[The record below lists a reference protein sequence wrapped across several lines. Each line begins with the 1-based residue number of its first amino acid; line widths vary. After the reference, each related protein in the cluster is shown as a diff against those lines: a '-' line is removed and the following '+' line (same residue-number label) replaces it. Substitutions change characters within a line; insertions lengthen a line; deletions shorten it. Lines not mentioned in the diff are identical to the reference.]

1 MEKNSGSGGVQSL
14 DRAFDLLELL
24 CRSQNGMAI
33 HQLSEITGLHKSTVH
48 RLLAAMASRGYVR
61 RDPENAVYR
70 AGMRLCE
77 LSEYIQE
84 NLDVVARARA
94 PMERLSRATGET
106 VHLVAREGAE
116 IVYVYKV
123 ESIHGAIRMVSRIGM
138 RRPLYCTGVGKA
150 ILATRGDE
158 EVLQCWEESE
168 RVPCTPYTITRKD
181 AFLREIAQIRQQ
193 GYAMDN
199 EENELGVRC
208 AAAAIPDWHGAAS
221 YALSISAPVSR
232 MTDERVRSLI
242 PALLETRNEISACL
256 GGGWND
262 RRRAAGQSV

>member
-1 MEKNSGSGGVQSL
+1 MEKGGVQSL

-24 CRSQNGMAI
+24 CRSSNGMAI
-33 HQLSEITGLHKSTVH
+33 HQLSEATGLHKSTVH
-48 RLLAAMASRGYVR
+48 RLLSAMAERGYVR
-61 RDPENAVYR
+61 RDRESAIYR

-84 NLDVVARARA
+84 NLDVVSLARE
-94 PMERLSRATGET
+94 PMERLSRRTGET
-106 VHLVAREGAE
+106 VHLVAQEGNE
-116 IVYVYKV
+116 IVYIYKV

-150 ILATRGDE
+150 ILATRTE
-158 EVLQCWEESE
+158 EEALRCWRESRPE
-168 RVPCTPYTITRKD
+168 AYTPYTIVRED
-181 AFLREIAQIRQQ
+181 AFLRELARVRRC

-208 AAAAIPDWHGAAS
+208 VAAAIPDWHGAAA

-232 MTDERVRSLI
+232 MTDERVRSLV
-242 PALLETRNEISACL
+242 PPLMDTRAEISASL
-256 GGGWND
+256 GGRPEPPTG
-262 RRRAAGQSV
+262 G

>member
-84 NLDVVARARA
+84 NLDVVARARE

-199 EENELGVRC
+199 EENELG
-208 AAAAIPDWHGAAS
+208 
-221 YALSISAPVSR
+221 ALRSGGHPGLARGCVLCPVH
-232 MTDERVRSLI
+232 
-242 PALLETRNEISACL
+242 L
-256 GGGWND
+256 GSGVPHD
-262 RRRAAGQSV
+262 RRAGPQSDPRPVGDPERDLRLPGGRLE

>member
-84 NLDVVARARA
+84 NLDVVARARE

-168 RVPCTPYTITRKD
+168 RVPCTPYTSTRKD
-181 AFLREIAQIRQQ
+181 AF
-193 GYAMDN
+193 
-199 EENELGVRC
+199 LGVRC